1 MTFEYLLVRFAESRT
16 VLANNIPVGV
26 TNHILLLP
34 TSDYL
39 ITLDGSPTTP
49 PSEQVE
55 LDGTSPVRPAVVVF
69 T

>member
-1 MTFEYLLVRFAESRT
+1 MTFEYLLVNFRESRT
-16 VLANNIPVGV
+16 VLANGTPVGV

-39 ITLDGSPTTP
+39 ISLDGSPTTP

-55 LDGTSPVRPAVVVF
+55 LDGTSAVHPTVVLF